1 MKRHSRVA
9 AMICFGLLSISAQ
22 SQEQGRWSEQRA
34 NEWYAKQPWLV
45 GANYIP
51 SNAIDLTP

>member
-1 MKRHSRVA
+1 
-9 AMICFGLLSISAQ
+9 MICFGLLSISAQ